1 MADRPSRL
9 ANLKELIGL
18 VSLSAQVQRE
28 ISDILSDYEVQIY
41 GLQEDVKRLTA
52 AVRKQ
57 DDIINSLTRLYNGV
71 MNRLD
76 ELK

>member
-1 MADRPSRL
+1 MDKPSRL

-18 VSLSAQVQRE
+18 ISLSAQVQRE

-57 DDIINSLTRLYNGV
+57 DDVINSLTRLYNGV

-76 ELK
+76 ELR

>member
-1 MADRPSRL
+1 MDKPSKL

-18 VSLSAQVQRE
+18 LSLSVQVQRE
-28 ISDILSDYEVQIY
+28 ISDILSDYEIQIY

-57 DDIINSLTRLYNGV
+57 DDINTSLTRLYNGL
-71 MNRLD
+71 MNRFD
-76 ELK
+76 QIK

>member
-1 MADRPSRL
+1 MDKPSRL

-18 VSLSAQVQRE
+18 LSLSVQVQRE

-57 DDIINSLTRLYNGV
+57 DDVINSLTRLYNGV